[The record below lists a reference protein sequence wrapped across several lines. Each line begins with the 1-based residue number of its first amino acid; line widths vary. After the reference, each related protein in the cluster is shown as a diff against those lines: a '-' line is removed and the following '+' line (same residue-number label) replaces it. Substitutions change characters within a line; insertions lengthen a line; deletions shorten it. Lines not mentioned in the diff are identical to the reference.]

1 MLIMCFLAALIER
14 VEHSQDAAGEAEIWV
29 QSPPYEPP
37 WTAIADA
44 WLPIWAVVG
53 TLLLLVV
60 VAVITARF
68 DALPDQLAVH
78 FDASGRPNQ
87 IASKFDLLRLP
98 LSGLFL
104 MVLNWLLGVW
114 LHPRHRLLARLLW
127 VGGAAVQLVLL
138 VGVLRLVA

>member
-1 MLIMCFLAALIER
+1 MC
-14 VEHSQDAAGEAEIWV
+14 
-29 QSPPYEPP
+29 
-37 WTAIADA
+37 
-44 WLPIWAVVG
+44 AVVG
-53 TLLLLVV
+53 TLVLLVI

-104 MVLNWLLGVW
+104 MALNWLLGVW

-127 VGGAAVQLVLL
+127 VGGAVVQLVLL